1 MLQLSFMQ
9 WARSDS
15 KQTHAHFAEK
25 TILGEKFLVSGLPKL
40 TDLGFVCHHQKDD
53 QKSALVLPTEFGAIG
68 KMSLISSRA
77 KTMIECFSH
86 EAKYWARPKENAFDK
101 TTNPQV

>member
-1 MLQLSFMQ
+1 M
-9 WARSDS
+9 
-15 KQTHAHFAEK
+15 
-25 TILGEKFLVSGLPKL
+25 VSGLPKL

-53 QKSALVLPTEFGAIG
+53 QDALLLHAEFRAID
-68 KMSLISSRA
+68 KMSFISSRA